1 MALSRW
7 NGTLALLIAAAAASF
22 RCHDTV
28 TGPNEQISPTPT
40 PGPAVDLSGTWTGTM
55 RERGL
60 TDDYFCPGRER
71 NVTVAIRDIE
81 GEITFEMPTG
91 AGCSKAGTALFT
103 GVLSG
108 KALRGSLSRP
118 PADGEFC
125 ELRGILAGS
134 VETRSMALDGAMR
147 GSCNAIGLHVV
158 LSR

>member
-1 MALSRW
+1 MALPRW
-7 NGTLALLIAAAAASF
+7 NGTLALLIAAAAASL

-28 TGPNEQISPTPT
+28 TGPSEHISPTPT
-40 PGPAVDLSGTWTGTM
+40 PSPAVDLSGTWSGTM

-71 NVTVAIRDIE
+71 NVTVEIRDIE

-91 AGCSKAGTALFT
+91 AGCSRAGAALFT

-108 KALRGSLSRP
+108 EALSGRLNRP

-125 ELRGILAGS
+125 ELRGGLGGT

-158 LSR
+158 LTR